1 MKNYVL
7 RHKPRTIDRNGGG
20 GGDTNGRD
28 VDYDT
33 IDPATRLILE
43 KARTTR
49 SRPVEDFRQLS
60 NLINLSFGIGVEGGG
75 VHRGTNID
83 E

>member
-1 MKNYVL
+1 MFHAEKN
-7 RHKPRTIDRNGGG
+7 RTIDRNGG

-49 SRPVEDFRQLS
+49 SRPVEDFRQQA
-60 NLINLSFGIGVEGGG
+60 NLVAKKCY
-75 VHRGTNID
+75 
-83 E
+83 